1 MARWDDIRLFLT
13 SARTKSF
20 TAAALEEGIEQSTMS
35 RRIAGL
41 ESRLGLRLFD
51 RAPRGLALTP
61 AGERLYRRAERV
73 EAEMHGLEDE
83 ASGEERRVSGLV
95 RLALTETLAVHL
107 VVPRVLPLLRDRYP
121 DLEVALLTS
130 YRNADL
136 VQRDA
141 DLALRFQRP
150 DRSDLV
156 HKRIARL
163 ETAVLAHRAYAKRRR
178 RRPDAFDW
186 IGLGM
191 PGVDA
196 PESQWFDAH
205 VGRTPRF
212 STSGYLTQ
220 VEMVRAGLGV
230 AVLTRSWMQ
239 IDPEL
244 IALDLGL
251 PETPPIDLHLV
262 AHAARRR
269 IPRIAA
275 AWETLEEV
283 VQEL

>member
-1 MARWDDIRLFLT
+1 MARWDDVRLFLS
-13 SARTKSF
+13 SARARSF
-20 TAAALEEGIEQSTMS
+20 TAAAVEEGIEQSTMS

-41 ESRLGLRLFD
+41 ESRLGVRLFD

-61 AGERLYRRAERV
+61 AGERLFQRAERV
-73 EAEMHGLEDE
+73 EAEMQGLEDE
-83 ASGEERRVSGLV
+83 ASGEETRVSGLV
-95 RLALTETLAVHL
+95 RLALTETVAVHV
-107 VVPRVLPLLRDRYP
+107 VVPHVLPLLRDRYP
-121 DLEVALLTS
+121 ELEVTLLTS

-156 HKRIARL
+156 HRRIARL
-163 ETAVLAHRAYAKRRR
+163 ETAVLANRAYAER
-178 RRPDAFDW
+178 RRPDELDW

-196 PESQWFDAH
+196 PESRWVAAH
-205 VGRTPRF
+205 VGRPPRF

-220 VEMVRAGLGV
+220 VEMVRVGLGV

-239 IDPEL
+239 IDPDL

-251 PETPPIDLHLV
+251 PKTPPIDLHLV
-262 AHAARRR
+262 AHAARRK

-275 AWETLEEV
+275 VWDVLQEV
-283 VQEL
+283 VGEL